1 MVNLPLKKLKDYFK
15 RCDNV
20 VMAFVFGSYA
30 RKDQT
35 SESDFDVAVYFEI
48 DEESER
54 KEERIY
60 EEEGK
65 IWSEVKE
72 IVKREVDLTCLNY
85 APASL
90 ISEIIK
96 VGIPLII
103 KNERLYWQLYLKN
116 SLEAEDFLSFVQG
129 YFKIYKAAKSLTP
142 EQKIRLLERIQFLES
157 EFKEIEEFKELT
169 VEEYKS
175 NKKERRNIER
185 WVENLLNAII
195 DISKIILASERR
207 MMPKTYEDALYDF
220 GVLAGLNR
228 EDAKK
233 FARLSNLRN
242 ILAHEYLD
250 ILFGRIQN
258 FIKEFPLFYQKI
270 YSFLE
275 KY

>member
-275 KY
+275 RY